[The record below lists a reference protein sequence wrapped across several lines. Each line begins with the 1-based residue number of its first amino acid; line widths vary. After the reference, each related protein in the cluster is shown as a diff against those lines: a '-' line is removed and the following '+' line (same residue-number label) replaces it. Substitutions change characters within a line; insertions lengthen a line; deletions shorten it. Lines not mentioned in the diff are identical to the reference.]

1 MTTENLGTLAGPAL
15 GGILLAATDVGLLFA
30 VCAGVY
36 LISAACAASRRGR
49 AARHAGDGGARR
61 ELLGGFRALAR
72 EPGAAFIIGLFCAQ
86 TLVRGALQVFVVV
99 ASIQLLGIGESGVGF
114 LTAALGAGGLFGA
127 FFSLSL
133 AGQRL
138 ASPFAS
144 GLVLWG
150 LPIVVI
156 GIWPEAAVAL
166 LMMAIGSGNSVLDVF
181 GTDAAAA
188 ARSNRSS
195 PACSA
200 SCGGSPWRWSGS
212 ARSSLP
218 R

>member
-1 MTTENLGTLAGPAL
+1 M
-15 GGILLAATDVGLLFA
+15 
-30 VCAGVY
+30 
-36 LISAACAASRRGR
+36 
-49 AARHAGDGGARR
+49 
-61 ELLGGFRALAR
+61 
-72 EPGAAFIIGLFCAQ
+72 
-86 TLVRGALQVFVVV
+86 QVFVVV

-114 LTAALGAGGLFGA
+114 LTAALGAGGRIGA

-166 LMMAIGSGNSVLDVF
+166 LMMAAIGSGNSVLDVS
-181 GTDAAAA
+181 GLTLLQ
-188 ARSNRSS
+188 RLVPNRSS

>member
-15 GGILLAATDVGLLFA
+15 GGILLAATDVSLLFA

-36 LISAACAASRRGR
+36 LISAALMAAVRV
-49 AARHAGDGGARR
+49 AGEQRDTLATEGLAG

-114 LTAALGAGGLFGA
+114 LTAALGAGGLVGA

-138 ASPFAS
+138 ALPFAS

-166 LMMAIGSGNSVLDVF
+166 LMMAVIGSG
-181 GTDAAAA
+181 T
-188 ARSNRSS
+188 
-195 PACSA
+195 ACST
-200 SCGGSPWRWSGS
+200 SRD
-212 ARSSLP
+212 
-218 R
+218 